1 VYLVKKPQ
9 VVSEFW
15 GTSTKLCRCSLVSCC
30 IYVCCNVI
38 FFCRIIYFV
47 KKIMDAE
54 DLFRKLTSGAKFNF
68 KKYFADAQK
77 LKVCIIFG
85 AATLKLCNRV

>member
-1 VYLVKKPQ
+1 
-9 VVSEFW
+9 
-15 GTSTKLCRCSLVSCC
+15 
-30 IYVCCNVI
+30 
-38 FFCRIIYFV
+38 
-47 KKIMDAE
+47 MDAE

-85 AATLKLCNRV
+85 AATLQLCNRV